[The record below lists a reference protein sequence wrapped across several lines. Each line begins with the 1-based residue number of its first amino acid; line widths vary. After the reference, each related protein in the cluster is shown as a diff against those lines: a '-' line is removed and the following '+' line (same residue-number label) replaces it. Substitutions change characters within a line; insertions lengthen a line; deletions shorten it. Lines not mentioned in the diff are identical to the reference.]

1 MNTLPSPWATGLG
14 GRCPSCG
21 EGRLFR
27 GFLTVVDHCAVCGA
41 DLREQDSGDGP
52 VAFITLIAGAVVVLA
67 ALLVEVKHGWPIWL
81 HMTVWL
87 PLAAALCIGLMRPF
101 KGLMIALQYKHRR
114 SDFERQG

>member
-1 MNTLPSPWATGLG
+1 LSILPSPYATGLG
-14 GRCPSCG
+14 ERCPACG
-21 EGRLFR
+21 EGRLFQ
-27 GFLTVVDHCAVCGA
+27 GFLTVVDHCAICGA

-52 VAFITLIAGAVVVLA
+52 VAFITLIAGAIVVMA
-67 ALLVEVKHGWPIWL
+67 ALVVEVKYGWPVWL

-87 PLAAALCIGLMRPF
+87 PLAAALSVGPMRPL